1 MKTSRVSKV
10 YPNLDDGSMT
20 KTSKFIHFLIRI
32 CFLSVTQNNNK
43 ISFNKC
49 KAFIYIFATISWLMI
64 IAIVS
69 FTAGLNEITETYNK
83 EVIHRKYLFGLG
95 SLSESD
101 LTFPFSVVPYNKS
114 FG

>member
-32 CFLSVTQNNNK
+32 CFLSVTQDNNK

-49 KAFIYIFATISWLMI
+49 KTCIYIFATISWLMI

-83 EVIHRKYLFGLG
+83 EVIHRKYLVELEILSGL
-95 SLSESD
+95 D
-101 LTFPFSVVPYNKS
+101 LTFSFSVVPYKK
-114 FG
+114 